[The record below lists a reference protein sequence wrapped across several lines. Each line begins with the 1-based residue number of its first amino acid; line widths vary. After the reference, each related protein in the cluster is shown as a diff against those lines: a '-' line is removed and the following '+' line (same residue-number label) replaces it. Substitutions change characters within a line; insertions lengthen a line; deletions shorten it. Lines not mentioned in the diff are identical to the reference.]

1 MESLE
6 NSSKIKIFF
15 MKKILLLGST
25 GMLGWQLLKSLQN
38 LKKFK
43 IFASYKNK
51 KKLLLLKKN
60 LQIKKNVSFI
70 KFDINKSSK
79 FNYSNYDYIINCI
92 GVIKPFINE
101 NNQDSI
107 KNAIKINSL
116 FPHELIPKN
125 TKTKVFQIATDCVFD
140 GKKGNYFELNTH
152 DAEDVYGKSKSLGE
166 INAKNFFNIRCS
178 IVGPELSGHKSLL
191 DWFKFLPLKSKVFGF
206 KNHSWNGVTTYAFG
220 KVICGII
227 KKNLNMPNMIHLSPK
242 DHVNKFEL
250 LSIFKKYLLR
260 KDINLKSKNSKMKI
274 NRTIQTSDNILNKK
288 IWKYA
293 GYKSIPTIEYLLKEA
308 IE

>member
-15 MKKILLLGST
+15 MKKVLLLGST

-51 KKLLLLKKN
+51 KKLFLLKKN

-140 GKKGNYFELNTH
+140 GKKGNYFEFNTH

-178 IVGPELSGHKSLL
+178 IIGPELSGHKSLL

-227 KKNLNMPNMIHLSPK
+227 KKNLNISKMTHLLPK

-274 NRTIQTSDNILNKK
+274 NRTIQTSDKILNKK

-293 GYKSIPTIEYLLKEA
+293 GYKSIPTIEYLVKEA